1 MTLQSSETCDNLL
14 AAVQR
19 GEALPVSW
27 YIDPAIT
34 EQEITRIFQRT
45 WQYVGP
51 LRELRNV
58 GDYITGMA
66 GRVPVAVVRNADGL
80 TGLVNVCRHRR
91 HQVLKGRGNTRMI
104 QCGYHAWAYDLGGRL
119 RGAPRSDGDPDFHVE
134 DYPLLPIR
142 AEAVGPFVFVNLD
155 QNARPASFYYGRVL
169 EIIGQSGI
177 DLDSLELHSR
187 EEWEARANW
196 KTMLENYLECYH
208 CAVAHPGFSAAI
220 DVKPENYVLTHEDWF
235 SSQVGRVRETALEG
249 KSQLKIYDARGEIRE
264 AQYHLLWP
272 NFTININPGFPNL
285 SVDVWLPNGPN
296 GTKGFSEQYFAPGVT
311 KKFAEELIEFNRQVG
326 DEDDALTD
334 SVQTGLRSGLPP
346 KARFLPN
353 AEYLAIH
360 FQTLVVR
367 ALAGD
372 ADTTD
377 QPAEDISAYHPFEV
391 AKIERESEV
400 ISSFYLRRI
409 DGKQLPPA
417 LPGQFLPIRV
427 TIPGQ
432 SRPVQRTYTISDVS
446 DGIHYRLSI
455 KREGR
460 DASVSTFLHDDA
472 KPGFRLEAMVPRGKF
487 ILDETGDRP
496 VALISGGVGIT
507 PMIAMLNHLA
517 ARDGGLKRQV
527 YFVHG
532 ARSGAEHA
540 FGPHV
545 RGLAANHPSLS
556 VHVCYSS
563 PRDADRLG
571 ATHDSVGRIDTRLLE
586 QILPLVGCDFYLCG
600 PVAFMQSNY
609 DGLIAAGVPRAR
621 IRFESF
627 GAGSLKLKP
636 EVHAISKQMPPV
648 SVRFPRSGISA
659 EWTPE
664 HGSLLEFAETLGI
677 APMFGCRSGICGVCA
692 TTLKQGAVEYLE
704 EPVAALEN
712 GQVLL
717 CCSTPAA
724 STKTTGLILDL

>member
-1 MTLQSSETCDNLL
+1 MTLQSSATYDNLM
-14 AAVQR
+14 AAVAR
-19 GEALPVSW
+19 GEALPVPW
-27 YIDPAIT
+27 YTDPAIT
-34 EQEITRIFQRT
+34 EQEITKIFQRT
-45 WQYVGP
+45 WQYVGR
-51 LRELRNV
+51 LRELQNV

-66 GRVPVAVVRNADGL
+66 GRVPVAVVRNGAGL

-91 HQVLKGRGNTRMI
+91 HQVLKGRGNTRRI
-104 QCGYHAWAYDLGGRL
+104 QCGYHAWVYDLSGCL
-119 RGAPRSDGDPDFHVE
+119 RGAPRSDGDPDFRAE

-155 QNARPASFYYGRVL
+155 QNAKPASFYYGRVL
-169 EIIGQSGI
+169 ELIGQSGI
-177 DLDSLELHSR
+177 DLDSLELYSR
-187 EEWEARANW
+187 EEWEAYANW

-235 SSQVGRVRETALEG
+235 SSQVGRVRESALEG
-249 KSQLKIYDARGEIRE
+249 KSQVKLYDTSGRIRE

-285 SVDVWLPNGPN
+285 SVDVWVPNGPN
-296 GTKGFSEQYFAPGVT
+296 GTKGFSEQYFAPGVA
-311 KKFAEELIEFNRQVG
+311 KAFAEELIEFNRQVG
-326 DEDDALTD
+326 YEDDALTD

-367 ALAGD
+367 ALVGNDD
-372 ADTTD
+372 AVD
-377 QPAEDISAYHPFEV
+377 QRAEDINAYYPFEV
-391 AKIERESEV
+391 AKIEKESDV
-400 ISSFYLRRI
+400 ISSFYLRRA
-409 DGKQLPPA
+409 DGKPLLPPR
-417 LPGQFLPIRV
+417 PGQFLPIRV
-427 TIPGQ
+427 TIAGQ

-455 KREGR
+455 KREARGS
-460 DASVSTFLHDDA
+460 SVSTFLHDNA
-472 KPGFRLEAMVPRGKF
+472 KPGFRLEAMTPRGKF
-487 ILDETGDRP
+487 ILDETNDRP

-517 ARDGGLKRQV
+517 AQNGGLKRQV

-545 RGLAANHPSLS
+545 RGLAAKHPNLS

-563 PRDADRLG
+563 PCDADRLG
-571 ATHDSVGRIDTRLLE
+571 EAHDSVGRIDTSLLK
-586 QILPLVGCDFYLCG
+586 QLLPLDACDFYLCG
-600 PVAFMQSNY
+600 PIAFMQSNY

-627 GAGSLKLKP
+627 GGGALTLKP
-636 EVHAISKQMPPV
+636 EVHAVGKQMPPV
-648 SVRFPRSGISA
+648 PVRFAKSDISA
-659 EWTPE
+659 EWAPE
-664 HGSLLEFAETLGI
+664 RGTLLEFAETLGI
-677 APMFGCRSGICGVCA
+677 APVFGCRSGICGTCA

-704 EPVAALEN
+704 EPIAALEN

-724 STKTTGLILDL
+724 SAKETQLVLDL